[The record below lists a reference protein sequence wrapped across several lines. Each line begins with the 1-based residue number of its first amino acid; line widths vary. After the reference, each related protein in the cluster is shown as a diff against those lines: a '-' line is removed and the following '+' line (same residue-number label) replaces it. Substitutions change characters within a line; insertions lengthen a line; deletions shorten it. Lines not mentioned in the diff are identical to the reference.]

1 MSSTNYYLKLGHF
14 PLSNSSSIFHG
25 LKMAV
30 SSLPSQQ
37 GRRRSVSQAPISCLE
52 CNGEAGGGGEASIPP
67 SGALRH
73 LVGSHS
79 DFVQGM
85 PRVALTPREPLT
97 YPVWGMLLGSR
108 DGF

>member
-1 MSSTNYYLKLGHF
+1 M
-14 PLSNSSSIFHG
+14 
-25 LKMAV
+25 
-30 SSLPSQQ
+30 
-37 GRRRSVSQAPISCLE
+37 
-52 CNGEAGGGGEASIPP
+52 GGGEASIPP

-85 PRVALTPREPLT
+85 SRVALTLREPLT
-97 YPVWGMLLGSR
+97 YSVWGMLLGSR